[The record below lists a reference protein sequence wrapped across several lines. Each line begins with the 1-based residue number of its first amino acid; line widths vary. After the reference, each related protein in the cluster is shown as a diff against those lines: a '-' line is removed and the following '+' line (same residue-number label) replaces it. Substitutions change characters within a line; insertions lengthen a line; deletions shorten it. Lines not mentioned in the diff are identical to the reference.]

1 MMRTMKIIENA
12 FLIIFLIMCCLE
24 IISYNFVFQTLR
36 VIAFGGFWISYTIVR
51 IKEHSK
57 K

>member
-1 MMRTMKIIENA
+1 MRTMKIIENA